1 MILFEIFSVVAV
13 IAIMFGLVPGLQ
25 TWLKSPAPPSPS
37 RLMARLMEPDPFPS
51 IVSASVP
58 VKVLVI
64 TVGDGKFAP
73 EIGAPVSFA
82 LARGNAAVDGSKSIT
97 AMTDRSGTA
106 TVQLTALRTGS
117 DELTISV
124 LIKGNSMPVAA
135 PIHFETL
142 A

>member
-13 IAIMFGLVPGLQ
+13 IAIMFGMVPGLQ
-25 TWLKSPAPPSPS
+25 AWLKSPPPSYPS
-37 RLMARLMEPDPFPS
+37 RLMARLIEPDPFPG
-51 IVSASVP
+51 IVSAAVP

-73 EIGAPVSFA
+73 EIGASVSFA
-82 LARGNAAVDGSKSIT
+82 LARGNAAVNGSKSIT
-97 AMTDRSGTA
+97 AVTDRSGTA
-106 TVQLTALRTGS
+106 IVQLTALRTGA
-117 DELTISV
+117 DKLSV
-124 LIKGNSMPVAA
+124 SVVTRGSTMPVAA